1 MRIDNKQTDEA
12 KMELHF
18 PHLTNGIAQPK
29 RIRKAR
35 GRTKLVAIAI
45 ATVACVTA
53 YTYS

>member
-1 MRIDNKQTDEA
+1 MRIKNRETKEA
-12 KMELHF
+12 NMELHF
-18 PHLTNGIAQPK
+18 PHLTNGIAQPR